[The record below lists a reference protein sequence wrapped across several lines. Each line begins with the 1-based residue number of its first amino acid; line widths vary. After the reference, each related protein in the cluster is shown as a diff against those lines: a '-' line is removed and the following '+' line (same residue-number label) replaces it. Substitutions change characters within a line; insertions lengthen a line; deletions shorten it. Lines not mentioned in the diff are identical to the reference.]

1 MAGHRF
7 LRSAVLLLLKAPFF
21 AVYGAY
27 ALVAGYLRG
36 MARLGESANLIAL
49 TLLCP
54 SCEERNPIDGR
65 WKCRSCSA
73 TYHGAV
79 FHCGYCGAG
88 ASFFSCRRCGISIA
102 LRRPA

>member
-1 MAGHRF
+1 MAANRI
-7 LRSAVLLLLKAPFF
+7 LRSAVLMLLKAPFF

-27 ALVAGYLRG
+27 ALAAGYLRG
-36 MARLGESANLIAL
+36 MGRLGERVRFLRLSLP
-49 TLLCP
+49 CP

-73 TYHGAV
+73 IYHGAV
-79 FHCGYCGAG
+79 FYCGFCGAG

-102 LRRPA
+102 LGRPS